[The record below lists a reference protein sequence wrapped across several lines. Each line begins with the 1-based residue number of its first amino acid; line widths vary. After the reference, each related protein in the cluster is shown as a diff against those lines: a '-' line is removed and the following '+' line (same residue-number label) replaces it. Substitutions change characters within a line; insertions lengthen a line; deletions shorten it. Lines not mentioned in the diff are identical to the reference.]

1 MLRPVH
7 GRLLVE
13 QKAQMWRSSERE
25 GAPEFTIYYFTNVYG
40 GLPDEQMG
48 SLPLRSSQKNKETC
62 VQTNDSSQSG
72 GLTRVRVKRNR
83 SVL

>member
-1 MLRPVH
+1 MCPAVCTECTVLRPVH

-40 GLPDEQMG
+40 GLPDGVSTLE
-48 SLPLRSSQKNKETC
+48 E
-62 VQTNDSSQSG
+62 
-72 GLTRVRVKRNR
+72 LTEE
-83 SVL
+83 